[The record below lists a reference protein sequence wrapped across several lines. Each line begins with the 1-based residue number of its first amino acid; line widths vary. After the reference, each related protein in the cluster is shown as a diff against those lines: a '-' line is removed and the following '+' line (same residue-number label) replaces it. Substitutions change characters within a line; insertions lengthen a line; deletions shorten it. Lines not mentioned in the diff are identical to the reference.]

1 MSDQIPAVELR
12 IAHVFFKNHRVLE
25 DLNRLFPS
33 RSATGIFGPSGSGK
47 TTLLRT
53 LSRMNDD
60 VEGFRVEGR
69 VLIDGENIYSDAV
82 EASRLRQK
90 VGMLFQK
97 PCVFPKSIYQN
108 VVFGLRHRDGI
119 DRKAVPEMAENV
131 LREVRL
137 WDEVKDRLNEWAP
150 NLSQGQQQR
159 LALAR
164 LLILEPE
171 ILLMDEPTSS
181 LDPRS
186 AEAIESL
193 IERHAKLRTI
203 LLVTHNL
210 EQARR
215 VCGEIV
221 FMDCGRFL
229 ESPPVQLPP
238 PAGEELLKKY

>member
-1 MSDQIPAVELR
+1 MSDQTPAVELR
-12 IAHVFFKNHRVLE
+12 IAHVFFKNRRVLE
-25 DLNRLFPS
+25 DLNRRFPS
-33 RSATGIFGPSGSGK
+33 RSATAIYGPSGSGK

-69 VLIDGENIYSDAV
+69 VLIDGENIYSKEVD
-82 EASRLRQK
+82 ASRLRRK

-119 DRKAVPEMAENV
+119 DRKALPEMAESV

-150 NLSQGQQQR
+150 TLSQGQQQR

-164 LLILEPE
+164 LLILEPK

-186 AEAIESL
+186 VEAIEAL
-193 IERHAKLRTI
+193 IERHSKLRAI

-215 VCGEIV
+215 VCDEIV

-229 ESPPVQLPP
+229 ESPPLPHSS
-238 PAGEELLKKY
+238 PAGEELLNY